1 MKKFKKLLLVLV
13 LCVSALTLTGC
24 GNKKE
29 ITAEEFK
36 NILTER
42 NFVIHDVQ
50 QQFSSYSN
58 VTDALVAKNDN
69 YQIEFLAFTDE
80 DGAKTSF
87 LVNKT
92 NFENAKG
99 TVTTSQLSV
108 TTDNYETYHL
118 VSNGKYMHVT
128 RVGKTI
134 IYADVDSKFKGEVEG
149 IIEDIGY

>member
-13 LCVSALTLTGC
+13 LCVSVLSLTGC

-29 ITAEEFK
+29 ITVNGFNRMME
-36 NILTER
+36 ER
-42 NFVIHDVQ
+42 NFAIYDVKE
-50 QQFSSYSN
+50 QFSSYSN
-58 VTDALVAKNDN
+58 VTDASVAKNDN
-69 YQIEFLAFTDE
+69 YQIEYLAFTDDE
-80 DGAKTSF
+80 GAKTSF
-87 LVNKT
+87 IVNKN

-99 TVTTSQLSV
+99 SVTTSQLSI

-149 IIEDIGY
+149 IIEDLGY